1 VMGAFLLT
9 FIEAILTLL
18 MIRLVFRL
26 MTWPLRR
33 KSRLAALD
41 LPSATGGAALGSV
54 ARDAN

>member
-1 VMGAFLLT
+1 
-9 FIEAILTLL
+9 
-18 MIRLVFRL
+18 LVFRL
-26 MTWPLRR
+26 LTWPLRR